1 MEKTLSLKDG
11 TQVLIR
17 PMQPNDVD
25 RSLIFFQALP
35 EEDRKYL
42 RRDVTQREV
51 IKERIKALQ
60 TGEVKRLVAVLNDE
74 IIGDGSLELESYG
87 WKSHISEIRLIVAR
101 PFQRQGLG
109 RLLAHELFWLAA
121 AEKVEQVVMKV
132 MSPQV
137 AALKIAE
144 RLGFA
149 EDSTLSEYVKDQSGS
164 RQDLIIMR
172 CDLQALM
179 REMEDVLT
187 DSDFQRS
194 R

>member
-1 MEKTLSLKDG
+1 MKKTLKLKDG
-11 TQVLIR
+11 TKVFIQ
-17 PMQPNDVD
+17 PMRTGDVEA
-25 RSLIFFQALP
+25 SLAFFQALP
-35 EEDRKYL
+35 AEDRKYL

-51 IKERIKALQ
+51 IKERIEAMQ
-60 TGEVKRLVAVLNDE
+60 TGRVKRLVAVLNNE
-74 IIGDGSLELESYG
+74 IIGDGSLEVEAFG

-121 AEKVEQVVMKV
+121 AEKVEQIVLKLMG
-132 MSPQV
+132 PQV
-137 AALKIAE
+137 AARKIAE
-144 RLGFA
+144 RLGFT
-149 EDSTLSEYVKDQSGS
+149 EDSTLSEYVKDQAGLK
-164 RQDLIIMR
+164 QDLIIMR

-179 REMEDVLT
+179 REMENVMA